1 MSCSGSSVVAKV
13 AGQGQVAN
21 SSSHTPAAAA
31 AGACP
36 AGAAGAS
43 PQLMKRQEL
52 QDGAKLRTS
61 PFLQGRGVSPG
72 MHARLLSPHT
82 TQQKLANLAPR
93 GSTPLSP
100 LSLHRF
106 LKSKAAGAV
115 VESTPCPV
123 RASIQKLVSQARD
136 STISTRSRV
145 EAEPKAAAAAMA
157 AMLAPSHASSENAAL
172 PILERTSMGDVVN
185 VRSPRGQK
193 RDLSP
198 RLLSRNLS
206 SPGMLSRSLSA
217 GHAGGASAS
226 RALVG
231 IAAAKVA
238 KSSPIHAGSRPAT
251 TMCDHVEELASNSAP
266 GSAGG
271 ANKLAALTDLMHV
284 ASQCTKMPPAA
295 AAAATSTTPAPAGSH
310 NAPGSA
316 APGSAAPGS
325 AYLIACKTECKAPR
339 QQQLQ
344 LQQQHQ
350 YLGSGAA
357 QAGRSTP
364 VVAKKDSGA
373 TTKLLQQQPFN
384 SMLAAGLEA
393 ARHMGLHKT
402 EALLAKHGVAGA
414 GIAEATPTLLLFYY

>member
-1 MSCSGSSVVAKV
+1 
-13 AGQGQVAN
+13 
-21 SSSHTPAAAA
+21 
-31 AGACP
+31 
-36 AGAAGAS
+36 
-43 PQLMKRQEL
+43 MKRQEPE
-52 QDGAKLRTS
+52 DGAKLRTS

-93 GSTPLSP
+93 ADGSTPLVPLSP

-145 EAEPKAAAAAMA
+145 EAEPKSAAAAMA
-157 AMLAPSHASSENAAL
+157 AMLAPSHVSSENAAL

-238 KSSPIHAGSRPAT
+238 KASPIHAGSQPAT
-251 TMCDHVEELASNSAP
+251 TMRDHVEELAGNPAS

-325 AYLIACKTECKAPR
+325 AAPGSAYLIACKTECQAPR

-344 LQQQHQ
+344 LQLQQHQ
-350 YLGSGAA
+350 HPGSGAA

-364 VVAKKDSGA
+364 AVAKKEPGA
-373 TTKLLQQQPFN
+373 TAKLLQQQPFN